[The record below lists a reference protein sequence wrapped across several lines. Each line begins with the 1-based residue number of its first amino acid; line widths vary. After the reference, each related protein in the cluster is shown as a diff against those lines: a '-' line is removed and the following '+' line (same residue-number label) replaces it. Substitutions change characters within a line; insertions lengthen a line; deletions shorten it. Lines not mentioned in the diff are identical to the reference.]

1 MTELE
6 TLYRIKQIIK
16 QNKVWMGRGYA
27 YNPLPEYH
35 QRKIEELVDGVLKKR
50 PQNDPDP
57 TEPSCA
63 CPDERP
69 AQT

>member
-6 TLYRIKQIIK
+6 VLYRIKQIIK
-16 QNKVWMGRGYA
+16 QNKVWNGQGYEHL
-27 YNPLPEYH
+27 PLPH
-35 QRKIEELVDGVLKKR
+35 FKQVMIEELVDSVFKKR

-63 CPDERP
+63 CPDEHP
-69 AQT
+69 ART

>member
-6 TLYRIKQIIK
+6 ILYRIKQIIK
-16 QNKVWMGRGYA
+16 QNKVWTGRGYA

-35 QRKIEELVDGVLKKR
+35 QRKIEELVDEAFKKR
-50 PQNDPDP
+50 PQIDPDS
-57 TEPSCA
+57 TEPLTA